1 MGASDLPQ
9 AVRPHRAFAPKLEPL
24 LTLTG
29 REAHHLADVL
39 RARPGD
45 AVTVFDGEGLEGRA
59 VVRSVED
66 GVVELEV
73 TETWPASREVP
84 VPVVLYVALLKGD
97 KLADVVRAATEL
109 GATKIIPLV
118 CVHSVAKEMGEGKLL
133 RLRRVALEAAKQSE
147 RTTIPE
153 VLAPIPLS
161 AIPPVEQGLVAH
173 PGGSLRVRDILELS
187 RPVALATGPEGGFSE
202 DEMQILLERGFTPV
216 TLGRRI
222 LRAETAPLALL
233 SLVTAGEGV

>member
-1 MGASDLPQ
+1 M
-9 AVRPHRAFAPKLEPL
+9 RPHRAFAPKLAPL

-29 REAHHLADVL
+29 REARHLAEVL

-45 AVTVFDGEGLEGRA
+45 TLTVFDGEGLEGRA
-59 VVRSVED
+59 VVRAVEG

-73 TETWPASREVP
+73 TATWPASREVP

-109 GATKIIPLV
+109 GATRIIPLV
-118 CVHSVAKEMGEGKLL
+118 CVYSVPKEIGEGKLL
-133 RLRRVALEAAKQSE
+133 RLRRVALEAAKQSG
-147 RTTIPE
+147 RTTVPE

-161 AIPPVEQGLVAH
+161 AIPPVEQGLAAH
-173 PGGSLRVRDILELS
+173 PGSAVRVRDVLDLS
-187 RPVALATGPEGGFSE
+187 RPITLATGPEGGFSE
-202 DEMQILLERGFTPV
+202 DEMQTLTERGFTPV
-216 TLGRRI
+216 TLGQRI